1 MGDDVVQGVIETVD
15 EAINYRIQL
24 SQLLDSLHEAKNQ
37 VWTSDYSLSTLI
49 L

>member
-37 VWTSDYSLSTLI
+37 VWTSNSHITLI
-49 L
+49 V

>member
-37 VWTSDYSLSTLI
+37 VWTSNAHITLI
-49 L
+49 I